1 MGIPMVGKFEHRGL
15 EIQWTCEE
23 QRHAFDDGSRWMFKA
38 DLMDI
43 TVRRYFPEPLS
54 GPEAVAEVRSI
65 APELFR
71 LAVLELV
78 RRHND
83 LDAAASSQPRRHAF
97 IGGLSDSTY

>member
-1 MGIPMVGKFEHRGL
+1 MGTPMVGKFEHRGL

-23 QRHAFDDGSRWMFKA
+23 RDALDDGNRWTVQA
-38 DLMDI
+38 DLMDYS
-43 TVRRYFPEPLS
+43 VRRYFPEALS
-54 GPEAVAEVRSI
+54 RAEALAAVGSI

-71 LAVLELV
+71 LAVLELQ

>member
-1 MGIPMVGKFEHRGL
+1 MVTPMVGKFEHRGI
-15 EIQWTCEE
+15 EIQWTCE
-23 QRHAFDDGSRWMFKA
+23 RHAVSDDDDRWMFRA

-54 GPEAVAEVRSI
+54 RAEAVAEVKSV

-83 LDAAASSQPRRHAF
+83 VDVAA
-97 IGGLSDSTY
+97 

>member
-1 MGIPMVGKFEHRGL
+1 MGTAMVGKFEHRGL
-15 EIQWTCEE
+15 EIQWTCNE
-23 QRHAFDDGSRWMFKA
+23 HDTSDDGERWMFQA
-38 DLMDI
+38 DLTDI
-43 TVRRYFPEPLS
+43 TVRRYYPQPLS
-54 GPEAVAEVRSI
+54 RADAVAEVRSI